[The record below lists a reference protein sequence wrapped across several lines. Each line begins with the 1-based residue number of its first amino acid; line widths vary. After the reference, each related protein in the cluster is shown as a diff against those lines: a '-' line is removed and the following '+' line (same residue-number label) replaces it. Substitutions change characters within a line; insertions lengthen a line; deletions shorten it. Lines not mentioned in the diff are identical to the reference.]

1 MTPDPQSF
9 AARLDGRIA
18 KLPPLPEALRAVWQ
32 ALDKENL
39 SITQCVRLIEQDS
52 VLAGRTLRM
61 ANSAFY
67 GLAGRVARI
76 GDAVNLLGL
85 RAMGSMLAAVSIGD
99 ALKPAAAPAGWS
111 LRGYTRHAVAAAVAA
126 RALAPRLGVDAE
138 QAFLAGLMHDIGQL
152 VLVSQFATE
161 AAAVRAHAQAGD
173 LPSHLAEQAV
183 LGMDHA
189 EIGARLARH
198 WRFPA
203 LISEAMAN
211 HHQPG
216 GALMDGVDGVD
227 GVADLTV
234 LIHVGD
240 AMAHAL
246 DLADE
251 PDEAVPPLDAA
262 AWLKLRLDEPAALAL
277 LARIEAEA
285 RTMSEALGS

>member
-39 SITQCVRLIEQDS
+39 STAHCVHLIEQDS

-99 ALKPAAAPAGWS
+99 ALQPAAAPAGWS

-126 RALAPRLGVDAE
+126 RALAPRLGMDAE

-152 VLVSQFATE
+152 VLVSQFAPE

-198 WRFPA
+198 WHFPA

-216 GALMDGVDGVD
+216 DALAA
-227 GVADLTV
+227 GVAELTV

-240 AMAHAL
+240 ALAHAL

-262 AWLKLRLDEPAALAL
+262 AWLQLRLDEPAALAL
-277 LARIEAEA
+277 LSRIEAEA
-285 RTMSEALGS
+285 RAMSEALGG